1 MSDPVLYSALGFS
14 VAILLFCGMRLV
26 LPWLRGNPRQHFEEH
41 PLITEIEAEMG
52 ELHGQIAIATRRL
65 EAGVAQMKAKTATQL
80 SEIGQTSATN
90 ARLKAEIGERT
101 AALQELTAKERS
113 LYEQLSA
120 TEAELAIKDRALA
133 ETERKLA
140 HEKAELDDVM
150 GFVDA
155 RDRLGEAEKRHAA
168 ALEAQHAENRALEEQ
183 LGQSFDEITRLETEM
198 ATLKRQVEA
207 TWAAERMANAVLR
220 ERINDVAGE
229 VVRVAHALEG
239 LGSPIETM
247 LAGKASELDA
257 LAGALNGG
265 AAMNQLPAITAGGDD
280 SKGSLARRIR
290 SLQRRAARVASARPP

>member
-1 MSDPVLYSALGFS
+1 
-14 VAILLFCGMRLV
+14 MRLV

-80 SEIGQTSATN
+80 SEIGQTSATI